1 MANEVAKTQPSFS
14 MALTEKLDS
23 MGDALP
29 NGFNKARFVQ
39 NALALVNENPEL
51 GKYGASQIIAGLMKG
66 AVLGL
71 DFYAK
76 EAYLIPYGSK
86 LNFQTDY
93 RGSIK
98 LAKKYSIRP
107 IKDIAAYVV
116 RDGDIFDISND
127 GGNQSFTFKP
137 KVFSNAPIVGAF
149 AYAQFQDGGLLLD
162 FMSLEEIENTRK
174 QSKAKNSLPWE
185 RFFSEM
191 AKKSVLRRLC
201 KQIELDMNSDQM
213 KIYNEEMAIMTDP
226 KEIADAEIAEQAN
239 TEEFIESEVE

>member
-23 MGDALP
+23 MGEALP

-39 NALALVNENPEL
+39 NALALVNEHPEL

-71 DFYAK
+71 DFYNK
-76 EAYLIPYGSK
+76 EAYLIPYGSQ
-86 LNFQTDY
+86 LNYQTDY
-93 RGSIK
+93 RGAVK

-116 RDGDIFDISND
+116 REGDIFDVSND

-137 KVFSNAPIVGAF
+137 KVFSNAPVIGAF
-149 AYAQFQDGGLLLD
+149 AYAQFQDGGLLID
-162 FMSLEEIENTRK
+162 FMSLDELEATRNK
-174 QSKAKNSLPWE
+174 SKAKNSDAWQNF
-185 RFFSEM
+185 RQEM
-191 AKKSVLRRLC
+191 QKKVVLRRLC
-201 KQIELDMNSDQM
+201 KHIELDMNTEQR
-213 KIYNEEMAIMTDP
+213 KIYDDEMAIMTDP

-239 TEEFIESEVE
+239 TTEFIESEVE

>member
-23 MGDALP
+23 MGEALP

-39 NALALVNENPEL
+39 NALALVNEHPEL

-76 EAYLIPYGSK
+76 ECYLIPYGSQ
-86 LNFQTDY
+86 LNYQTDY
-93 RGSIK
+93 KGAIK
-98 LAKKYSIRP
+98 LARKYSIRP

-116 RDGDIFDISND
+116 REGDIFDVSND

-137 KVFSNAPIVGAF
+137 KVFSNAPIIGAF
-149 AYAQFQDGGLLLD
+149 AYAQFQDGGLTID
-162 FMSLEEIENTRK
+162 FMSLDELENTRRH
-174 QSKAKNSLPWE
+174 SKASNS
-185 RFFSEM
+185 M
-191 AKKSVLRRLC
+191 AWKDFTQIMYQKTVLRRLV
-201 KQIELDMNSDQM
+201 KMIGLDMNADQM
-213 KIYNEEMAIMTDP
+213 KIYNEDMEIMTDP

-239 TEEFIESEVE
+239 TTEFIESEVE